1 MRMSGEST
9 LMTGVIYLKKNYHDV
24 INHIDAVTDTGL
36 EAVDH
41 LVSLKSKPMDTSFAF
56 ALEILEMLSEVQET
70 VVSLQGLSWSGEVR
84 VSLET
89 IIGVF
94 GQLADAYEAEN
105 AEAYMDLIDEINKQY
120 NLFHASLSQAG
131 FQA

>member
-1 MRMSGEST
+1 
-9 LMTGVIYLKKNYHDV
+9 MTIYLKENYHDV
-24 INHIDAVTDTGL
+24 INHIDAITDTGL
-36 EAVDH
+36 EAVEH
-41 LVSLKSKPMDTSFAF
+41 LVSLKSKPMDTSFA
-56 ALEILEMLSEVQET
+56 LLRNSRDVIEVQET

-105 AEAYMDLIDEINKQY
+105 AEDYMDLIDEINKQY
-120 NLFHASLSQAG
+120 KLFHASLSQAG